1 MPYRML
7 GKTIRHVSLWR
18 LVLLT
23 FVVYAVI
30 RLVIPWPVQGDVPF
44 WARAIFL
51 ALGFPI
57 GVLVGPWLYPK
68 RR

>member
-7 GKTIRHVSLWR
+7 GKTMRNISLWR

-23 FVVYAVI
+23 LVVYVII
-30 RLVIPWPVQGDVPF
+30 RLVIPWLVASDVPF

-51 ALGFPI
+51 ACGFPV

>member
-1 MPYRML
+1 MSYRML

-23 FVVYAVI
+23 LVVYAII
-30 RLVIPWPVQGDVPF
+30 RLVIPWLVQAGVPF
-44 WARAIFL
+44 WARAVFL
-51 ALGFPI
+51 AMGPVV
-57 GVLVGPWLYPK
+57 GVLVGPWLLPK